1 MCGFVGIL
9 ERGAQVEVAW
19 RLRRALDSLS
29 RRGPDSEGVLIEEVG
44 AWRAALG
51 HRRLKIIDLDDRAS
65 QPFRRGDLV
74 VLLNGEIYNYVEI
87 REELLRD
94 GATFVT
100 QSDTEVA
107 AAAYERWGSAC
118 VRRFDGMFALVILDR
133 KRGRLT
139 LARDPFGEKPLYV
152 VASDGLIAFGSTAE
166 SLRLL
171 LGEHSLEIDPRWVAA
186 YLQLG
191 FAPAPLSV
199 WKGIEKLAAGEVC
212 EIDLQ
217 TGQKTNWEDAAKA
230 LLDGPS
236 DGGRFDIA
244 EFEALLMSSIER
256 RLRADVPLGILLSGG
271 IDSAYLTALIGSRLA
286 ERLTAVTI
294 HDRLD
299 SNEEIDRAAKVCG
312 RFGVKHRILSYPSR
326 PLDELI
332 AASLPSMDEPIGDPA
347 YPVLVELFSQV
358 PREIRVVL
366 TGDGADELF
375 LSYANYRR
383 LLRRGGGTCGLLAR
397 MSLPAAVR
405 LGPMM
410 GALGVRLAKRMVIES
425 SLPAG
430 QRLGMLAALGRP
442 VGMDESVLPILNG
455 CDRDEVALWRYSL
468 EHEFPEYLLV
478 KADRASMH
486 HSFESRTPYLN
497 RELFQYL
504 ISRDPKTL
512 ALGGKSHITQRL
524 DSLIGEDFGFTKR
537 GFFASGQETL
547 ARGAVWHPQMSELCG
562 ADVIQ
567 NASDPRWTDA
577 TRYYRLHVLNQ
588 WLNRKCA

>member
-9 ERGAQVEVAW
+9 ERGTREDVAG

-29 RRGPDSEGVLIEEVG
+29 RRGPDSEAALIEEVG

-51 HRRLKIIDLDDRAS
+51 HRRLKIIDLDERAS
-65 QPFRRGDLV
+65 QPYRRGDVV

-87 REELLRD
+87 REELLME

-118 VRRFDGMFALVILDR
+118 VRRFDGMFALVILDHQ
-133 KRGRLT
+133 RGRLT

-152 VASDGLIAFGSTAE
+152 AAAEGLIAFGSTAE

-171 LGEHSLEIDPRWVAA
+171 LGERSLDIDPRWVAA

-199 WKGIEKLAAGEVC
+199 WKGIEKLSAGEVR

-217 TGQKTNWEDAAKA
+217 TGQETTWEDAAKA
-230 LLDGPS
+230 WLDEPI
-236 DGGRFDIA
+236 GGGGFDIM
-244 EFEALLMSSIER
+244 EFEALLIRSIER

-271 IDSAYLTALIGSRLA
+271 IDSAYLTALIGSHLSG
-286 ERLTAVTI
+286 RLTAVTI

-299 SNEEIDRAAKVCG
+299 STEEIDRAAKVCG
-312 RFGVKHRILSYPSR
+312 RFGVEHQILRYPSK
-326 PLDELI
+326 PLHELI

-358 PREIRVVL
+358 PRDIRVVL

-375 LSYANYRR
+375 LSYTNYRR
-383 LLRRGGGTCGLLAR
+383 LLRRGHGAYGMLAR
-397 MSLPAAVR
+397 MILPATRR
-405 LGPMM
+405 LSPMI
-410 GALGVRLAKRMVIES
+410 GALGVRLARRMVIES
-425 SLPAG
+425 SLPVAH
-430 QRLGMLAALGRP
+430 RLDMLAALGGP
-442 VGMDESVLPILNG
+442 AGMYQSEFPIARAD
-455 CDRDEVALWRYSL
+455 DRNEVALWRYSL
-468 EHEFPEYLLV
+468 ELELPEYLLV

-504 ISRDPKTL
+504 VGRDPETL

-524 DSLIGEDFGFTKR
+524 NSLIGEDFGFTKR

-547 ARGAVWHPQMSELCG
+547 ARGAIWHPRMSDLCG
-562 ADVIQ
+562 SAVIQ
-567 NASDPRWTDA
+567 AASDPRRTDA
-577 TRYYRLHVLNQ
+577 TSYYRLHVLNE
-588 WLNRKCA
+588 WLNRTCA